1 MFKTLIGITDYLNK
15 ETNATSRMKTTKSE
29 IKNTL
34 DGSNR
39 SDRRWDSWTHTP
51 TEPTQS
57 AGQRG
62 KINAYE
68 EASVSG
74 GNSKRPYY
82 TYGAGV
88 PLTEEKK
95 NILRNNGQNISKSDA
110 NYTHD
115 VQGDQ
120 VEETWREPYQDDSTK
135 LLKTWRA
142 LQAASK
148 ENNMTWTSTKREQS
162 SWKRHKKG
170 DAEAIST
177 KFWKRKPTNL
187 EFCTQRKYLSIV
199 NEQERSFWTYLP
211 PADDHHETQNGRISS
226 GRGNHAGEKHG
237 SNNKEQ
243 ERFPRSQATHHVRMG
258 CGCFHAMTEQPS
270 WDRIRTEKPPVFTIW
285 LFMDDVRW
293 PHTRV

>member
-1 MFKTLIGITDYLNK
+1 MFKMLTGITDYLNK
-15 ETNATSRMKTTKSE
+15 ETNATSRMKTTKPE

-62 KINAYE
+62 KINTYE

-82 TYGAGV
+82 MYGAGV
-88 PLTEEKK
+88 PLMEEKK

-120 VEETWREPYQDDSTK
+120 VQETWREPHQDDSTK

-148 ENNMTWTSTKREQS
+148 ENDITWTSAKREQS
-162 SWKRHKKG
+162 SWKQHKKG

-187 EFCTQRKYLSIV
+187 EFCTQRKYLAII
-199 NEQERSFWTYLP
+199 NKKDLF
-211 PADDHHETQNGRISS
+211 GRI
-226 GRGNHAGEKHG
+226 RLRQTTTMRH
-237 SNNKEQ
+237 
-243 ERFPRSQATHHVRMG
+243 RMG
-258 CGCFHAMTEQPS
+258 GNPRAGGTMPGRNMDPTIKSKKASPGHRPHSSCPYGPWLLSCH
-270 WDRIRTEKPPVFTIW
+270 DRAA
-285 LFMDDVRW
+285 
-293 PHTRV
+293 